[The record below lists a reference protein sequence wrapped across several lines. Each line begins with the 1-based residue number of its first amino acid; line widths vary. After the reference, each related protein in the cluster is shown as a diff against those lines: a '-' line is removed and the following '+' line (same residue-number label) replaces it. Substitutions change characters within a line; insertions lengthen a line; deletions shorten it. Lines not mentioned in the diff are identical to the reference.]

1 MAKKVSSVIG
11 LSGWRHPMCSLK
23 SGDGFAVI
31 YQISPGHSNTG
42 GGGQLQRLITRNFI
56 TSEQGYSLS
65 VTFSYVNNYALILY
79 DSVAII

>member
-1 MAKKVSSVIG
+1 MGKKVSSVIG

-42 GGGQLQRLITRNFI
+42 GGG
-56 TSEQGYSLS
+56 S
-65 VTFSYVNNYALILY
+65 VTKVNYSQFHYIRIRLFNYQF
-79 DSVAII
+79 